1 MITLKEF
8 LETID
13 YKITEGSEY
22 YWNCFGPNAYSLDH
36 WNGDQEGCALHI
48 VFDKTTQTVYTAE
61 AHDYI
66 NRRSYRLINS
76 DFKEVHDNEVTARG
90 IDDVAYDD
98 VNYIDLESAEDWLE
112 KARAIFLG
120 EDYDT
125 RVSIPLDIPKDDLY
139 TYMLAAH
146 ERDMSLNE
154 FVEEAIRNAVKELE
168 QDPEGFKQRAE
179 RWKHEQNIL

>member
-36 WNGDQEGCALHI
+36 WNSDQEGCALHI
-48 VFDKTTQTVYTAE
+48 VFDKSNQTVYIAE
-61 AHDYI
+61 AHDYV
-66 NRRSYRLINS
+66 NRRSYRLIHP
-76 DFKEVHDNEVTARG
+76 DFKEAHTNEVNTRG
-90 IDDVAYDD
+90 IDDVAYDE
-98 VNYIDLESAEDWLE
+98 VEYVELESAEDWLE

-125 RVSIPLDIPKDDLY
+125 RVQVPVEFTDEELL
-139 TYMLAAH
+139 TYMRLAH
-146 ERDMSLNE
+146 ERDITFNQLIEDALRS
-154 FVEEAIRNAVKELE
+154 AIEDYKR
-168 QDPEGFKQRAE
+168 DPEGMKQRAE
-179 RWKHEQNIL
+179 SWKREKNIL